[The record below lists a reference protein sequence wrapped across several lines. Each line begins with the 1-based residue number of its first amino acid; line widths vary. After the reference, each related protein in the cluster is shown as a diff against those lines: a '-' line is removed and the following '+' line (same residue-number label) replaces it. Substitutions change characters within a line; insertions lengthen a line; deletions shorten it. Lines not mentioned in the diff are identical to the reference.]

1 MSDTESVWQVVEVT
15 GIGHDELWFDVV
27 EDALTKRRAQRKA
40 SGADEYIAIPENEV
54 PDDWGD
60 QWLDGELESGE
71 IVPPGGVRRQSVSGV
86 DDGQSDV
93 TSF

>member
-1 MSDTESVWQVVEVT
+1 MSNSAESVWQVVEVT

-27 EDALTKRRAQRKA
+27 EDGLTRGRAQRKA

-60 QWLDGELESGE
+60 QWLDGELESD
-71 IVPPGGVRRQSVSGV
+71 PYAQ
-86 DDGQSDV
+86 
-93 TSF
+93 